1 MTYHRRRKYEKYK
14 REIAWVRKKLAAGV
28 SKQELLN
35 CVGIFTNKKKEKI
48 MQEKNINQKQYK
60 ERYKFLGNVYFLL
73 NSDYL
78 KNFSY

>member
-1 MTYHRRRKYEKYK
+1 MKGKEENMKKYK
-14 REIAWVRKKLAAGV
+14 REIAWIRKKLAAGV

-35 CVGIFTNKKKEKI
+35 CVGIFSNKKKEKV
-48 MQEKNINQKQYK
+48 MQEKNINQKQYE

-78 KNFSY
+78 KNKNK